1 MGLLGR
7 LHTCLPAR
15 QVLYCTHG
23 PMLQY
28 VITLLARQVLGDRE
42 LGKASV
48 GVEVLER
55 GKVEL
60 EVLAAGYG

>member
-1 MGLLGR
+1 M
-7 LHTCLPAR
+7 PAR
-15 QVLYCTHG
+15 QVLYCTD
-23 PMLQY
+23 PCY

>member
-1 MGLLGR
+1 MGGSF
-7 LHTCLPAR
+7 HAYLPVR
-15 QVLYCTHG
+15 YPTDPC
-23 PMLQY
+23 Y

-42 LGKASV
+42 LGEASV

-60 EVLAAGYG
+60 EVLAAGYKIGLGLEG